1 MILGILLM
9 VIGMI
14 LVARNRNLA
23 ILFARETHGHHWDFT
38 TSIARQNIAIVGTV
52 FILGGLVFFLLL

>member
-1 MILGILLM
+1 M